1 MKRSTAAIMALS
13 MLLSL
18 TACNR
23 AAVVSETSELSEL
36 ETTEETTEEQKGISV
51 GDHILFGYYPQRSA
65 PGTDNFDPEPIE
77 WRVLDIQDRNAVI
90 ISEYLLDAT
99 VYYFDMADVTW
110 EMSSLR
116 KWLNGDFY
124 EKAFSDSEKSYIQT
138 VTNRNPD
145 NPIYGTPGGNDTED
159 KVYCLSLEEAQIYF
173 KDAKDRMT
181 APTEYAIKQGAAVNE
196 SSKLDNGMVTG
207 WWWLRSPASS
217 SNRAADAD
225 CYGNIDTGKNED
237 GVDGDIVFAETN
249 CVRPVICIS
258 LSDDIVKAG

>member
-23 AAVVSETSELSEL
+23 AAVVSETSEPSEL

-116 KWLNGDFY
+116 KWLNGKLGCINRFPLQEISVEWGLIFQRCGGIMVIK
-124 EKAFSDSEKSYIQT
+124 EKVCVCYSTRKNFSTIYHQAYFQEK
-138 VTNRNPD
+138 
-145 NPIYGTPGGNDTED
+145 
-159 KVYCLSLEEAQIYF
+159 
-173 KDAKDRMT
+173 
-181 APTEYAIKQGAAVNE
+181 
-196 SSKLDNGMVTG
+196 
-207 WWWLRSPASS
+207 
-217 SNRAADAD
+217 
-225 CYGNIDTGKNED
+225 
-237 GVDGDIVFAETN
+237 
-249 CVRPVICIS
+249 
-258 LSDDIVKAG
+258 